1 MLGFVPL
8 SATALSSIS
17 STEFV
22 YGTANVNAVATV
34 TAAGKI
40 QASANAAI
48 LGRAVVTALE
58 GPTTGS
64 ASITGRAVVGANGGF
79 LRTASGFINVTATVT
94 AIGENSRF
102 GTASIVGTAIVSA
115 VANNDVLAFASV
127 IGKADVRAAGGVTRA
142 SAVGS
147 ITGRSIVTAK
157 GMIYGDEWV
166 KVSPVGDT
174 WLRQE

>member
-79 LRTASGFINVTATVT
+79 LQTASGSINVTATVT
-94 AIGENSRF
+94 AIGANARF
-102 GTASIVGTAIVSA
+102 GSASITSVAIVTA
-115 VANNDVLAFASV
+115 RAINDVIASASFFS
-127 IGKADVRAAGGVTRA
+127 KADVRAAGSVTRS

>member
-8 SATALSSIS
+8 SATALSSLATDAVS
-17 STEFV
+17 SSASV
-22 YGTANVNAVATV
+22 RAIAVVSA
-34 TAAGKI
+34 AAGRI
-40 QASANAAI
+40 TNGNASI

-79 LRTASGFINVTATVT
+79 LRTASGSINVTATVT
-94 AIGENSRF
+94 AIGANARF
-102 GTASIVGTAIVSA
+102 GSASITSVAIVTA
-115 VANNDVLAFASV
+115 RAKNDVIASASFFS
-127 IGKADVRAAGGVTRA
+127 KADVRAAGGVTRA